1 MRTVIF
7 LVQKEFLQI
16 FRNKTMLPLL
26 LIMPIV
32 QTLLLSF
39 AANYEIKNLALTVVD
54 HDRG

>member
-1 MRTVIF
+1 
-7 LVQKEFLQI
+7 LQI

-39 AANYEIKNLALTVVD
+39 AANYEIKNLALTV
-54 HDRG
+54 